1 MMIQQSV
8 KIQVFNENLGF
19 NKYKKLQPRIFSD
32 SANIIFISD
41 LKGDMTYDD
50 A

>member
-8 KIQVFNENLGF
+8 KIQVFNENLSLQ
-19 NKYKKLQPRIFSD
+19 YKNYTSDFSD

-50 A
+50 D

>member
-1 MMIQQSV
+1 MMIQQLII
-8 KIQVFNENLGF
+8 IQTFNRNLSLQ
-19 NKYKKLQPRIFSD
+19 YKNYTSDFSD